1 MKELI
6 DIDLGGHYENPND
19 LNLND
24 HDRWLVINIYNKESN
39 IILQKV
45 FTKRKNEIP
54 LAYFR
59 ILSNLDPEVV
69 KVTPFIPTFK
79 GTRNIL
85 DIPENELQKSKDYVM
100 EDDPYVVDLVE
111 RSLKV
116 HTPLLLDKSYR
127 PLTGSLGEMKSLRR
141 IVEVD
146 SDTYQDYFDEKYKT
160 TQSGYITD
168 ELSNINVTKTK
179 TIDLEEKGYKD
190 YWHSILYNTNKVL
203 DNYSKDDNLG
213 TYTFKNLYS
222 RDYFTT
228 AGVNHI
234 KVDIPHK
241 YAVLGN
247 GDYIDFNKRIKMV
260 TEPIDRRSDIDYSLT
275 SPLSDFRTLSR
286 ILPINFNVETYEPN
300 GNETVNPDNITKR
313 DFENENYNPLYDI
326 TKINTYDTPRGKYW
340 RLRSMYSDSSS
351 SNVNIMRSFPVLNF
365 EIYNNHSM
373 ADVWNDTSEYGTN
386 ITFTNNNVITSFEL
400 SNGNTLQFLENK
412 FGPTLN
418 LYTEELIP
426 NTYTVFKY
434 KAVRIVNDFTK
445 NLDLPYFLNMTIPS
459 IKPYWYDKSRWRVFA
474 TNNAFKGIK
483 QLKRFEKG
491 LTFPYYNNYLYWS
504 TFKEEMR
511 YRDE

>member
-6 DIDLGGHYENPND
+6 DIDLAGHYENPNN
-19 LNLND
+19 LNLTD
-24 HDRWLVINIYNKESN
+24 HDRWLVVNIYNKESN
-39 IILQKV
+39 VILQKV

-69 KVTPFIPTFK
+69 KVTPLIPTFK
-79 GTRNIL
+79 GSRNIL
-85 DIPENELQKSKDYVM
+85 GIPENELQKSKDYVM

-127 PLTGSLGEMKSLRR
+127 PLTNSLGEMKSLKRV
-141 IVEVD
+141 VEVD
-146 SDTYQDYFDEKYKT
+146 SDTYQDYFDEKYRN
-160 TQSGYITD
+160 TQSGFITD
-168 ELSNINVTKTK
+168 DLSNISVTKTK
-179 TIDLEEKGYKD
+179 TVDIEEKGYKD

-203 DNYSKDDNLG
+203 DNYSKDDDLG
-213 TYTFKNLYS
+213 TYTLKNLYS
-222 RDYFTT
+222 SDYFTT

-234 KVDIPHK
+234 KIDIPHK

-247 GDYIDFNKRIKMV
+247 GDYIDFNKRVKMIS
-260 TEPIDRRSDIDYSLT
+260 EPIDRRFDKDYSLT

-286 ILPINFNVETYEPN
+286 ILPINYNVKTYE
-300 GNETVNPDNITKR
+300 GNVSGQILEMPVR
-313 DFENENYNPLYDI
+313 DFETDKYNPLYDMS
-326 TKINTYDTPRGKYW
+326 KINGINIGSGKYW
-340 RLRSMYSDSSS
+340 RLESIYSNNLTMNAD
-351 SNVNIMRSFPVLNF
+351 IMELFPMLNYEF
-365 EIYNNHSM
+365 YNNYMTSSL
-373 ADVWNDTSEYGTN
+373 WNEVSQYGTN
-386 ITFTNNNVITSFEL
+386 VTFTNNNVITSFEL
-400 SNGNTLQFLENK
+400 SNGDTLQFLENK

-418 LYTEELIP
+418 LYIEELLP

-459 IKPYWYDKSRWRVFA
+459 IKPYWYDKARWRVFA
-474 TNNAFKGIK
+474 PNNAFKGIRE
-483 QLKRFEKG
+483 LNFTDRG
-491 LTFPYYNNYLYWS
+491 LTFPYYTNYRTWG

>member
-6 DIDLGGHYENPND
+6 DIDLSGHYENPNE
-19 LNLND
+19 LNLTD
-24 HDRWLVINIYNKESN
+24 HDRWLVVNIYNKESN

-69 KVTPFIPTFK
+69 KITPLIPTFK
-79 GTRNIL
+79 GSRNIL
-85 DIPENELQKSKDYVM
+85 DIPENELQKSKDYLM

-116 HTPLLLDKSYR
+116 HTPLKLDKSYR
-127 PLTGSLGEMKSLRR
+127 PLTGSLGEMKSLKR

-146 SDTYQDYFDEKYKT
+146 SDTYQDYFDEKYRN
-160 TQSGYITD
+160 TQSGFITD
-168 ELSNINVTKTK
+168 ELSNISVTKTK
-179 TIDLEEKGYKD
+179 TVDMEDKGYKD
-190 YWHSILYNTNKVL
+190 YWHSVLYNTNKVL
-203 DNYSKDDNLG
+203 ANYSKDNDLG
-213 TYTFKNLYS
+213 TYTLKNLHSSDYS
-222 RDYFTT
+222 TT

-234 KVDIPHK
+234 KIDIPHK

-247 GDYIDFNKRIKMV
+247 GNYIDFNKRIKMIS
-260 TEPIDRRSDIDYSLT
+260 EPIDRRSDKEYTLT

-286 ILPINFNVETYEPN
+286 VLPINYNVKSYDGIETNQEIP
-300 GNETVNPDNITKR
+300 VR
-313 DFENENYNPLYDI
+313 DFETNKYSPLYDI
-326 TKINTYDTPRGKYW
+326 SKIKEGDNLSGKYW
-340 RLRSMYSDSSS
+340 RLESIYNDSLL
-351 SNVNIMRSFPVLNF
+351 SNADIMRFFPMLNYEF
-365 EIYNNHSM
+365 YSNYMTSNLWNN
-373 ADVWNDTSEYGTN
+373 TSQYGSD

-418 LYTEELIP
+418 LYTEELLP
-426 NTYTVFKY
+426 DLYTVFKY

-459 IKPYWYDKSRWRVFA
+459 IKPYWYDKARWRVFA
-474 TNNAFKGIK
+474 TNNSFKGIK
-483 QLKRFEKG
+483 HLSSIDRS
-491 LTFPYYNNYLYWS
+491 LSLSYYTNNKTWG

-511 YRDE
+511 YSDE